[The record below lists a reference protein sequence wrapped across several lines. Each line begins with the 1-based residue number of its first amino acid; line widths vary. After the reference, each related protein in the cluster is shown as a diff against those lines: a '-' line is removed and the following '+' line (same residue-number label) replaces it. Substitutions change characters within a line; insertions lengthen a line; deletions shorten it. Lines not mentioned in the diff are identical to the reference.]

1 MIAYMRKHGLRE
13 PYDVVEIS
21 FDASKSREKK
31 RKVQD
36 FQDVGVNWWLELVS
50 DWNGDY
56 EKIKDIITQGP
67 TQI

>member
-1 MIAYMRKHGLRE
+1 
-13 PYDVVEIS
+13 
-21 FDASKSREKK
+21 
-31 RKVQD
+31 VQD

-67 TQI
+67 THI